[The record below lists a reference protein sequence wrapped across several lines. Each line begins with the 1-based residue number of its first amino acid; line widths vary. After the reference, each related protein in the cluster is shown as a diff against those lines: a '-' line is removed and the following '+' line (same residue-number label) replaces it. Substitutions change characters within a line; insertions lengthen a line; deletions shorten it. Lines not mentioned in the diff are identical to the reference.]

1 MVNLGNAVLLLN
13 ETAQAQAFYQ
23 ELSKKLPG
31 GLLSV
36 IPYSDNAILT
46 CSKHKEL
53 NGYYTNTPLNLS
65 NNFIYVPEHLYWE
78 QLTNLVTASKNVW
91 SNVGQSSQCNL

>member
-1 MVNLGNAVLLLN
+1 LLN
-13 ETAQAQAFYQ
+13 ETVQAQAFYQ

-36 IPYSDNAILT
+36 IPYSVSAILT

-53 NGYYTNTPLNLS
+53 NGYYTKTPLNQS
-65 NNFIYVPEHLYWE
+65 NNFIYVPEDLNWE
-78 QLTNLVTASKNVW
+78 QITNLVTATKNVW
-91 SNVGQSSQCNL
+91 SNIGQSSQCNL